1 MITTKP
7 FKELASYSRFL
18 NLLQFHAG
26 VTVFL
31 SSGHF
36 GGFFRSVRFSH
47 DMEWGLWKRK
57 DLKEKLL
64 NYEFASSSR
73 RQNHRRKLTEFKGAF
88 IAYPLV

>member
-31 SSGHF
+31 SSGHL
-36 GGFFRSVRFSH
+36 GGFFDQSVFLMIWSEGFER
-47 DMEWGLWKRK
+47 
-57 DLKEKLL
+57 EK
-64 NYEFASSSR
+64 
-73 RQNHRRKLTEFKGAF
+73 
-88 IAYPLV
+88 I

>member
-1 MITTKP
+1 MPVITTKP

-31 SSGHF
+31 SSGHL

-47 DMEWGLWKRK
+47 DME
-57 DLKEKLL
+57 
-64 NYEFASSSR
+64 
-73 RQNHRRKLTEFKGAF
+73 
-88 IAYPLV
+88 